1 MVIKVITL
9 TRFIELLKHSNTI
22 KESLLLG
29 SLFLYNLSLG
39 WKFFFLGIIYLFI
52 ILAIYNSFYL
62 GIGLVETYFILIEQ
76 TIKTIP
82 SKEMGLKH
90 QRILRNLTVVPSTIL
105 LAGYQSKLLA
115 NVRYCL
121 VPCYM
126 NCFCELGLSYL
137 YIE

>member
-1 MVIKVITL
+1 
-9 TRFIELLKHSNTI
+9 
-22 KESLLLG
+22 
-29 SLFLYNLSLG
+29 
-39 WKFFFLGIIYLFI
+39 
-52 ILAIYNSFYL
+52 
-62 GIGLVETYFILIEQ
+62 
-76 TIKTIP
+76 
-82 SKEMGLKH
+82 MGLKH

-137 YIE
+137 YIEQQSIQNLWAKCRLYSKYSTTSGSFPLLTIQINLTYFSHYKYNKNIYKNKILNQIFNFVTYMQRFVINFLKLCII

>member
-1 MVIKVITL
+1 MAGRRCSCYFLFVNIAKLFPEVLMEYLRKVGSELGLIIEVLQVIQL
-9 TRFIELLKHSNTI
+9 SNLIETLKHSNTI

-76 TIKTIP
+76 TIKPFHLKRWVWNT
-82 SKEMGLKH
+82 KE
-90 QRILRNLTVVPSTIL
+90 
-105 LAGYQSKLLA
+105 
-115 NVRYCL
+115 
-121 VPCYM
+121 
-126 NCFCELGLSYL
+126 SYG
-137 YIE
+137 IQP

>member
-1 MVIKVITL
+1 MFHL
-9 TRFIELLKHSNTI
+9 SRLIELLKYFNTI

-76 TIKTIP
+76 TIKP
-82 SKEMGLKH
+82 FHLKEMGLKH